1 MYKEDLYEK
10 IRQGDHIMFI
20 WFKKMINFLMYGT
33 QLVLMGVTQYK
44 MQKDHSKMNTNL
56 EKMMIVDCSDP
67 VINYEI

>member
-1 MYKEDLYEK
+1 
-10 IRQGDHIMFI
+10 MFI